1 MRTWSDLWRDFTG
14 RLSSSGAAS
23 TTGDP
28 AGNANARAGSAGE
41 RAAEAHLRAAG
52 LRVVAR
58 NWRNPDDQREELD
71 LVCVDPAPR
80 GSTDGDVLVFVEVKA
95 RAAGARVGGYQAVNK
110 RKKTVLLRA
119 CRAYLARL
127 RPPARH
133 YRFDIVEVSHG
144 ADAAADAAMAA
155 MRLDPRQAS
164 IRDGRQVWHHRDVPL
179 FPSRADHRH
188 D

>member
-1 MRTWSDLWRDFTG
+1 MRTWGDLWRDFTG
-14 RLSSSGAAS
+14 RFSSSGAAS
-23 TTGDP
+23 AVGGSTE
-28 AGNANARAGSAGE
+28 NANARAGSAGE
-41 RAAEAHLRAAG
+41 RAAEAHLRSAG

-71 LVCVDPAPR
+71 LVCIDPAPR

-110 RKKTVLLRA
+110 RKKAVLLRA

-133 YRFDIVEVSHG
+133 YRFDIVEVAHG

-155 MRLDPRQAS
+155 MRLDPRVAS

-179 FPSRADHRH
+179 FPARADHRH